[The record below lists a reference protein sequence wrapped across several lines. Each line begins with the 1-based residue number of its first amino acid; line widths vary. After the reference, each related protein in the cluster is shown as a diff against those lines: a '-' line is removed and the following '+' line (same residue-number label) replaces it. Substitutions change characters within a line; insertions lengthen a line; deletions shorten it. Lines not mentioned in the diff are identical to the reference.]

1 MPYPNFHAARV
12 RDPDDFEWIKVLK
25 HLPNGAMIYGG
36 KLKNSSSGTVTQ
48 AIRFPRAKFS
58 AAQSR
63 QWMKEHNEK
72 VILFEEA
79 TGKQDGFDFTSDIRF
94 DYMDYKRGT
103 CKRTDE
109 GYLQGVAPVA
119 RVGIMNYRLPN
130 GTMRRELVP
139 PETLFNKD
147 SMSTLR
153 MKPITNSHPPETL
166 IDRATVKARKVG
178 FTGETVQQ
186 DDVFLMT
193 SLVVTDDD
201 AIADVDGGRRQLSPG
216 YRCDLRLEPGTFNGQ
231 DYDAVQVNR
240 RYNHLALVDTAR
252 GGASLQL
259 NVDHADG
266 FEIIE
271 GLEVDKPLTK
281 EKRMPLMKLDGIEYE
296 APAEVVRHIEKQD
309 AAIAKAVADAQTA
322 VQSSAAKLDSISAE
336 RDTLK
341 AKVETLS
348 KVDVAAEAQKIVKAR
363 TALERQVTP
372 HLDEE
377 TVKKIDTMSDA
388 DLRKAVI
395 LKAFPK
401 ADAQLTGASDV
412 YIQARFDSALE
423 MLVVTDG
430 NDGDAAQRT
439 AAKAAGNRNDG
450 AGNIPDSE
458 KSRNDMEERARKAWQ
473 PEEKK

>member
-36 KLKNSSSGTVTQ
+36 DLKKGTGGTVTQ

-58 AAQSR
+58 AEQAR
-63 QWMKEHNEK
+63 TWMKEHDEK

-79 TGKQDGFDFTSDIRF
+79 TGQQDGFDFTSDVRF

-109 GYLQGVAPVA
+109 GYLQGMAPVA
-119 RVGIMNYRLPN
+119 RVGVMNYRLAD
-130 GTMRRELVP
+130 GTVRREFVP

-153 MKPITNSHPPETL
+153 LKPITNSHPPETL
-166 IDRATVKARKVG
+166 IDRTTVKARKVG

-186 DDVFLMT
+186 DDVFLMA

-216 YRCDLRLEPGTFNGQ
+216 YRCDLRLEAGAFNGQ

-240 RYNHLALVDTAR
+240 RYNHLALVDAAR

-259 NVDHADG
+259 NVDRADG
-266 FEIIE
+266 IEITE
-271 GLEVDKPLTK
+271 ERPKEQPLTK
-281 EKRMPLMKLDGIEYE
+281 EKRMPLVKIDGISYE
-296 APAEVVRHIEKQD
+296 APAEVVRHVEKQD
-309 AAIAKAVADAQTA
+309 AALAKAAADVQTA
-322 VQSSAAKLDSISAE
+322 VAKTDSISAE

-341 AKVETLS
+341 AKVDTLE
-348 KVDVAAEAQKIVKAR
+348 KVDVAAEARKIATAR
-363 TALERQVTP
+363 TSLERQVTP

-377 TVKKIDTMSDA
+377 TVKKIDTLTDA

-401 ADAQLTGASDV
+401 ADAQLANASDV
-412 YIQARFDSALE
+412 YVQARFDSALE
-423 MLVVTDG
+423 MLSNSTDT
-430 NDGDAAQRT
+430 DGDAAQRA
-439 AAKAAGNRNDG
+439 AAKTDSTRTDG
-450 AGNIPDSE
+450 AGNVPDSD
-458 KSRNDMEERARKAWQ
+458 KSRNDMAERARNAWKV
-473 PEEKK
+473 EEKK